1 MYRWIVFTGNRN
13 LGFVA
18 VLMGV
23 LMATQIHANN
33 DGQDQT
39 PSIPTEGRNR
49 LGETASPYL
58 LQHAANPV
66 HWYPWGEEAFE
77 AARAQNKP
85 IFLSI
90 GYSTCYWCHVMERE
104 SFENQ
109 EVADV
114 LNADYIAI
122 KVDREERPD
131 VDEIY
136 MTAIQMIT
144 RGRGGWPI
152 SIFLEPAQLQPF
164 FGGTYFPRH
173 NNGGRRGFIETMDF
187 ITDKW
192 NNEND
197 SVMNQA
203 NLVGNAVASR
213 LTTKQEP
220 VPLNSKA
227 IEKGVSTLLS
237 RYDTKRGG
245 FSTAPKF
252 PMPIYSD
259 FLMSVGWDIPQARKS
274 VTNTLNQMF
283 MGGMYDQVGGGF
295 HRYSTDGDWLVPHF
309 EKMLYDN
316 GQLVSTY
323 ADAYERTGDP
333 TYAKVI
339 EETLGYVDRELS
351 TPEGGF
357 LSAQDAESNHL
368 EGETYLW
375 RKSEIA
381 EALAQAGLTDELD
394 FTLSIYGVDQG
405 TNFRDPHHP
414 EVPPT
419 NVLYLTDHPERLA
432 SKHDMTYQEFQNKVD
447 TIDAALLAV
456 RDTRDQP
463 STDDKVITA
472 WNGVMIKGYADA
484 GRILENPAWISRA
497 ERAANF
503 ILENMQTD
511 TGKLLRTWRK
521 GRGGSEAFLIDYS
534 ALIRGLL
541 AIYRANHSEKTMEQ
555 AVALYDTAKSLFYV
569 EGEGWYDTEEGKSDL
584 FVRTRALSDGAMP
597 AATSLV
603 LMDQIDFAEMTG
615 DSRFLQDALAT
626 LASESYLI
634 SSVPLAAVVA
644 TQGLNTLLQTYP
656 EKFDEEF
663 EITMDKPSPVRLS
676 CEPSK
681 LVVPLGSSAEMIVKL
696 RLAKGWHVN
705 SHTPLNEYAVPM
717 SINTIDE
724 NITVSV
730 TWPEGESITSS
741 GEQVEVY
748 SGVVEIPIRVSAIST
763 VSGPV
768 SLTVTWQAC
777 DVDACLAR
785 ETHRIPCEIILE

>member
-1 MYRWIVFTGNRN
+1 MIGFTRKRI
-13 LGFVA
+13 LGYVT
-18 VLMGV
+18 VLTGV

-77 AARAQNKP
+77 AARTQNKP

-136 MTAIQMIT
+136 MTATQMIT

-173 NNGGRRGFIETMDF
+173 SAGGRRGFIETMDF

-192 NNEND
+192 KNEND
-197 SVMNQA
+197 SVLNQA
-203 NLVGNAVASR
+203 ILVGNAVASR

-220 VPLNSKA
+220 VPLNSEA
-227 IEKGVSTLLS
+227 IERGVSTLLS
-237 RYDTKRGG
+237 RYDPKRGG
-245 FSTAPKF
+245 FSPAPKF

-259 FLMSVGWDIPQARKS
+259 FLMNVGWDIPQARKS

-339 EETLGYVDRELS
+339 EETLAYVDRELS

-375 RKSEIA
+375 RKAEIA
-381 EALAQAGLTDELD
+381 EALAQAGLSDELD
-394 FTLSIYGVDQG
+394 FTLSIYGVDKG

-419 NVLYLTDHPERLA
+419 NVLYLTDHPEQLA
-432 SKHDMTYQEFQNKVD
+432 SKHNMTYQEFQNKVD

-456 RDTRDQP
+456 RNTRDQP

-484 GRILENPAWISRA
+484 GRILENPTWISRA
-497 ERAANF
+497 ESAANF

-541 AIYRANHSEKTMEQ
+541 AIYRANHAAKTMEQ
-555 AVALYDTAKSLFYV
+555 AIALYDTAKSLFYV

-597 AATSLV
+597 AASSLI
-603 LMDQIDFAEMTG
+603 LMDQIDFTELTG
-615 DSRFLQDALAT
+615 ESRFLQDALAT
-626 LASESYLI
+626 LDSESQLI

-644 TQGLNTLLQTYP
+644 TQGLNALLEAYP

-663 EITMDKPSPVRLS
+663 EITMDNPSPVRMS
-676 CEPSK
+676 CEPST
-681 LVVPLGSSAEMIVKL
+681 LVVPLGSSAELVVKL
-696 RLAKGWHVN
+696 RVANGWHVN
-705 SHTPLNEYAVPM
+705 SNTPQNEYAIPL
-717 SINTIDE
+717 SIKSIDE
-724 NITVSV
+724 NITISV
-730 TWPEGESITSS
+730 TWPEGESITTS

-748 SGVVEIPIRVSAIST
+748 SRVVEIPVRVSASSI
-763 VSGPV
+763 VNGPV

-777 DVDACLAR
+777 DVDACLAQ
-785 ETHRIPCEIILE
+785 ETHRIPCEIIVE